1 MQKYEIQK
9 LRDLPI
15 ERVAEQMGIK
25 VERHKALCPFHDDHH
40 ASLSFNTR
48 KNSCRCYVCMG
59 NSVGTI
65 DLVMKYLGKDFLS
78 ACRWLAEVNGVYL
91 EDGRKREGSASSLSS
106 EASSAGGSHS
116 GKDSGGSHSGKSP
129 SFDASRYARFFEHPW
144 LNEAARRFLF
154 EERKIDWRVV
164 NWCRLTSWT
173 DKKGINWLQ
182 IPYFDMD
189 GRLIGI
195 QNRNLDYRKTPTEA
209 KGVAAEKTPT
219 DFTDDTDSP
228 SHQTEGSLQTKG
240 SHQTEGSLQTEGSHQ
255 TEGSLRA
262 EGSLQT
268 EGSLRTESS
277 LQPEDSHQTEGSH
290 QAEGS
295 HQSEGSLQTEGSHQ
309 TEGSLR
315 TEGSHQTEDSHQ
327 TKGSHQTE
335 GSLRTEGSHQTEGSL
350 RTEPMAPRFRFP
362 YGARCSI
369 YNLPVVKMLKPG
381 ERLFITEGCS
391 DCWAMLSAGHKAIA
405 IPSATLL
412 KPEDKQLLADIE
424 RQYQVE
430 FHMFPDQ
437 DAPGESLFLQL
448 REILPHLV
456 HHQLPPGCK
465 DFIEYYLESFCPY

>member
-65 DLVMKYLGKDFLS
+65 DMVMKYLGKDFLS

-91 EDGRKREGSASSLSS
+91 EDGRKREGSASSPSS

-116 GKDSGGSHSGKSP
+116 GKDSGGSHSGKDSGGSHTGKSS

-182 IPYFDMD
+182 IPYFDTD

-195 QNRNLDYRKTPTEA
+195 QNRNLDYKKEQ
-209 KGVAAEKTPT
+209 
-219 DFTDDTDSP
+219 D
-228 SHQTEGSLQTKG
+228 
-240 SHQTEGSLQTEGSHQ
+240 
-255 TEGSLRA
+255 
-262 EGSLQT
+262 
-268 EGSLRTESS
+268 
-277 LQPEDSHQTEGSH
+277 
-290 QAEGS
+290 
-295 HQSEGSLQTEGSHQ
+295 
-309 TEGSLR
+309 
-315 TEGSHQTEDSHQ
+315 
-327 TKGSHQTE
+327 
-335 GSLRTEGSHQTEGSL
+335 
-350 RTEPMAPRFRFP
+350 APRFRFP

-369 YNLPVVKMLKPG
+369 YNLPVVKRLKPC

-412 KPEDKQLLADIE
+412 KPEDKQLLTDIG
-424 RQYQVE
+424 RLYQVE

-437 DAPGESLFLQL
+437 DVPGESLFMQL
-448 REILPHLV
+448 KEMLPQLV

-465 DFIEYYLESFCPY
+465 DFSEYYLLGAAATSGSKEPKNK

>member
-1 MQKYEIQK
+1 MEKYEIQK

-15 ERVAEQMGIK
+15 EGVAEQLGMVVK
-25 VERHKALCPFHDDHH
+25 RHKALCPFHADHH

-48 KNSCRCYVCMG
+48 KNNCRCFVCMG
-59 NSVGTI
+59 DSVGTI
-65 DLVMKYLGKDFLS
+65 DLVMRYLGKDFLS

-91 EDGRKREGSASSLSS
+91 EEGRKREASYSYSSL
-106 EASSAGGSHS
+106 GGSS
-116 GKDSGGSHSGKSP
+116 SGGSFSGDNTGGSSSGENPGGSSSGKSS

-182 IPYFDMD
+182 IPYFDME

-195 QNRNLDYRKTPTEA
+195 QNRNLDYRKTPTDFTDASHAGEA

-228 SHQTEGSLQTKG
+228 SHQAEGSF
-240 SHQTEGSLQTEGSHQ
+240 QTEGSHQ
-255 TEGSLRA
+255 TKS
-262 EGSLQT
+262 
-268 EGSLRTESS
+268 
-277 LQPEDSHQTEGSH
+277 
-290 QAEGS
+290 
-295 HQSEGSLQTEGSHQ
+295 
-309 TEGSLR
+309 
-315 TEGSHQTEDSHQ
+315 SHQTEDSHQ
-327 TKGSHQTE
+327 TE
-335 GSLRTEGSHQTEGSL
+335 GSLQ
-350 RTEPMAPRFRFP
+350 TEPMAPRFRFP

-369 YNLPVVKMLKPG
+369 YNLPVVGRLKPG

-448 REILPHLV
+448 KEILPSLV
-456 HHQLPPGCK
+456 HHQLPPDCK
-465 DFIEYYLESFCPY
+465 DFSEYYLKSFCPFRAPY